1 MDINK
6 MIQSMAPEVQARLLE
21 TAVKEKNIDMVMQIT
36 QILCEVPISEGGM
49 SSEDIATIVENAMAD
64 MPDYNTNKN
73 SNKPLI

>member
-6 MIQSMAPEVQARLLE
+6 MIQSMAPDVQARLLE
-21 TAVKEKNIDMVMQIT
+21 AAVKEKNIDMVMQIS